1 MLIENSG
8 GGSTTVAAVH
18 DGYVLQ
24 KVLLLLYT
32 ESCVQHFLKEPAMC
46 PGSVTSLLADL
57 ALYFLNCW
65 NKLKCFLKAWEIFAT
80 SMYPTGEGVYS
91 CRLL

>member
-32 ESCVQHFLKEPAMC
+32 ESCVQHFLKEPVMC
-46 PGSVTSLLADL
+46 PGSVTSVLAADL
-57 ALYFLNCW
+57 ALYFLTGW

-80 SMYPTGEGVYS
+80 SMYPTLGMYS